1 MAYARKG
8 KRRRELLKEIT
19 TPDPAT
25 SEPSSDLSAVSQ
37 EWQPPAK
44 FSMLLKKQKG
54 VHNYLDRGGTIKPMP
69 NIPVKN
75 RYGKPFPKS
84 RSRNMIKA
92 WYAKHA
98 HLLMPPL
105 TEKEWLDVYQ
115 SATDTKQNP
124 KEAKSNR
131 RPAATATVFAPLH
144 TAGTRDYADLQDTVL
159 MSSQVGK
166 PKISNSARRIIG
178 NPHKMTARFIRRML
192 LRTVIQNT
200 PIVLADPESGKL
212 APRWDSTGTKHHR
225 PVNAS
230 ETQQLVLFD

>member
-1 MAYARKG
+1 
-8 KRRRELLKEIT
+8 
-19 TPDPAT
+19 
-25 SEPSSDLSAVSQ
+25 
-37 EWQPPAK
+37 
-44 FSMLLKKQKG
+44 
-54 VHNYLDRGGTIKPMP
+54 
-69 NIPVKN
+69 
-75 RYGKPFPKS
+75 
-84 RSRNMIKA
+84 MIKA